1 MEKWFII
8 AIVFSCILMTGC
20 ADKIY
25 PTRKQFIQ
33 QVEEFPTPD
42 FSDYKSPQNR
52 PHQNSELG
60 LAMSISGGGTRAANF
75 AMGILLGLEEL
86 KFSDDQNALQ
96 EIDYLSTVS
105 GGGFPAGAYVSSLFD
120 YYNYGDKSSP
130 YSLRKSYETK
140 IKNDLNR
147 SYLAPMISAF
157 FAAPRLWFSY
167 HDEGDVLER
176 AIDDYVLG
184 YKDRKQKHGKKRS
197 ILLGDIFI
205 KKEYDDEP
213 VLLPYHVANGTNY
226 ENMSIFSFT
235 PDVLEKYMI
244 SSYTHR
250 IKKCAADGSLCID
263 AVDMAYAVGIKA
275 SGSFP
280 VAISNTTLESKYW
293 EEKCYL
299 HIFDGGV
306 ADNIGYKT
314 AIEILSKDEL
324 VNKKVLFIID
334 ADNTGIIK
342 TFSSKQRAAGSLSML
357 GRLSYSSL
365 DTRHVVLDKELAQVC
380 SLYEIQPLM
389 FSFDILLEGN
399 NAVPPEKLIVKEE
412 SERLV
417 RLLKNDRQNIS
428 AVDLQILY
436 ELCVNVPTK
445 YSITTVEQELLTLTG
460 LKIVD
465 MQKDKILELIR

>member
-1 MEKWFII
+1 MEKWL
-8 AIVFSCILMTGC
+8 IVVAVLSSIGMTGC
-20 ADKIY
+20 TEKIY

-33 QVEEFPTPD
+33 EVEEFPTPD
-42 FSDYKSPQNR
+42 FTDYKSPQKR
-52 PHQNSELG
+52 PLQNAELG
-60 LAMSISGGGTRAANF
+60 LALSISGGGTRAANF
-75 AMGILLGLEEL
+75 AMGVLLGLEEL
-86 KFSDDQNALQ
+86 KLAEGRNALR
-96 EIDYLSTVS
+96 EIDYISTVS

-120 YYNYGDKSSP
+120 YYNYEDQTIP
-130 YSLRKSYETK
+130 YSLKKCYDNK

-147 SYLAPMISAF
+147 SYLAPMVGAF
-157 FAAPRLWFSY
+157 FLAPRLWFSY

-176 AIDDYVLG
+176 TIDDYVLG
-184 YKDRKQKHGKKRS
+184 YKERKHKHGKKRS

-235 PDVLEKYMI
+235 PDVLEKYLI

-250 IKKCAADGSLCID
+250 IKKCAADGSVCID

-293 EEKCYL
+293 EDKCYL
-299 HIFDGGV
+299 HVFDGGV

-314 AIEILSKDEL
+314 AVEILSKDEL
-324 VNKKVLFIID
+324 VHKKILFLID

-342 TFSSKQRAAGSLSML
+342 TFSPKQRAAGSLSML

-365 DTRHVVLDKELAQVC
+365 DTRHVVLEKELTQVC
-380 SLYEIQPLM
+380 RLYDIQPLM
-389 FSFDILLEGN
+389 FSFDILLTGN

-445 YSITTVEQELLTLTG
+445 YSITTLEQELLTLTG